1 MKYFNL
7 GSFTLSTNKSI
18 PTQEE
23 IDKKNAKENKKL
35 TKEMFPTHKSNFV
48 TLERDV
54 KKGEKIQFSRFIQ
67 MAEADDGQK
76 YQTSSYAAT
85 LITK

>member
-23 IDKKNAKENKKL
+23 IDKKNAKENKKVTAFL
-35 TKEMFPTHKSNFV
+35 LHIKATQLQPTK
-48 TLERDV
+48 DV
-54 KKGEKIQFSRFIQ
+54 KKG
-67 MAEADDGQK
+67 D
-76 YQTSSYAAT
+76 
-85 LITK
+85 